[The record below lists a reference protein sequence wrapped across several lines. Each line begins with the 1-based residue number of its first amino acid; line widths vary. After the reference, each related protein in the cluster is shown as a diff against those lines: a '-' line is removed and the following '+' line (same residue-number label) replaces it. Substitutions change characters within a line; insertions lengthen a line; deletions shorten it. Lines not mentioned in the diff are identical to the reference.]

1 MKIEG
6 KKKSKLNS
14 NIKTKNKKKN
24 VLPHTCNENVFILLI
39 ISYIRVNSYLQAEKL
54 NG

>member
-6 KKKSKLNS
+6 KKKSQLNS
-14 NIKTKNKKKN
+14 KKKKTFF
-24 VLPHTCNENVFILLI
+24 HTHFNENVFILLI
-39 ISYIRVNSYLQAEKL
+39 ISYTRVNSYLQAEKL

>member
-6 KKKSKLNS
+6 KKKSQLNS
-14 NIKTKNKKKN
+14 KTNKKKN
-24 VLPHTCNENVFILLI
+24 VLPHTFNENVFILLI
-39 ISYIRVNSYLQAEKL
+39 ISYTRVNSYLQAEKL